1 MTSSFIRSV
10 SLVALAHLTIELCAN
25 FLPVMYPMLI
35 SAWGLTYTKIGVI
48 ALVASL
54 SSALTQPI
62 FGHLSDRWGAQR
74 MTIFSVVWMGLIM
87 GMAGFAWDYPSLL
100 GLVGL
105 GALGSAAFHPAGA
118 VLTSA
123 RGGPKR
129 GTAISIFSVA
139 GNLGSAFSPMLVA
152 AGISGLG
159 LAGTVVLI
167 PVALFVSL
175 ALHHQLRRE
184 ANVGINHPAR
194 PTAHRP
200 QHGVITE
207 GAKLGLALIV
217 VGVMCRSWVQVAL
230 MTYLPQ
236 WIQNQ
241 GGSLTF
247 GGQMLAL
254 FMVAAGAGSLT
265 GGHLSD
271 RFGRWQVMAVSAA
284 LLGPTIWLFLQ
295 ATGFWQ
301 IVWVGVTGALIGL
314 SFPVGVVMAQE
325 TWPQGVG
332 RASALVMGVGWA
344 PGGLGASFTGFV
356 ADHYALATGLQL
368 LIFPPLLGLACALGY
383 AALQRRSLR
392 IVPPD
397 PA

>member
-1 MTSSFIRSV
+1 MTSAFTRSV
-10 SLVALAHLTIELCAN
+10 FLVALAHLTIELCAN

-35 SAWGLTYTKIGVI
+35 NAWGLTYTKIGFI

-74 MTIFSVVWMGLIM
+74 MTILSVAWIGLIM
-87 GMAGFAWDYPSLL
+87 GLAGFSWNYPSLL
-100 GLVGL
+100 ILVGL

-123 RGGPKR
+123 RGGSRR

-152 AGISGLG
+152 AGISWLG
-159 LAGTVVLI
+159 LAGPVILI
-167 PVALFVSL
+167 PAALLVSL
-175 ALHHQLRRE
+175 ALQYQLRRE
-184 ANVGINHPAR
+184 AKVAISQPAR
-194 PTAHRP
+194 PAV
-200 QHGVITE
+200 QHLQQGVITA
-207 GAKLGLALIV
+207 GAKLGLTLIV
-217 VGVMCRSWVQVAL
+217 VSVMCRSWVQVAL

-236 WIQNQ
+236 WIQSQ

-254 FMVAAGAGSLT
+254 FMIAAGAGSLT
-265 GGHLSD
+265 GGNLSD

-284 LLGPTIWLFLQ
+284 LLGPAIWLFLH
-295 ATGFWQ
+295 ATGLGQ
-301 IVWVGVTGALIGL
+301 MVWVGVTGALLGL

-325 TWPQGVG
+325 TWPQAVG
-332 RASALVMGVGWA
+332 LASALVMGVGWA

-356 ADHYALATGLQL
+356 ADNYALAAGLQL
-368 LIFPPLLGLACALGY
+368 LVFPPLLGLACALGY
-383 AALQRRSLR
+383 GALQRRSLR
-392 IVPPD
+392 IAPPD